1 MAKYSYEF
9 KKQLVLEYLNNHGG
23 YTFLSQKHG
32 LPDPSQLKKWVAA
45 YKTFGDD
52 GLKRSRSQKQ
62 YSFEKKISVVEC
74 YITSEFSYQEVALQ
88 FGINNPSM
96 VTRWVLEYKAA
107 GPDALRPH
115 RKGRRRTLRK
125 SPAGKAKDLL
135 QQTKIDTSVEH
146 VKELEDENLR
156 LRIENA
162 FLKELRRLRLE
173 DEAKMKA
180 LQKSLAVSED
190 NSN

>member
-1 MAKYSYEF
+1 M
-9 KKQLVLEYLNNHGG
+9 NNHGG